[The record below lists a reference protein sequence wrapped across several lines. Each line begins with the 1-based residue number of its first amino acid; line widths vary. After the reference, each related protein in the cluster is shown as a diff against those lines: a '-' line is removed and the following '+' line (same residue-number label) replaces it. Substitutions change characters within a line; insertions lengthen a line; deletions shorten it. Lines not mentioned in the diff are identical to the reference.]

1 MIALAC
7 DHGGISLNKEIAKWL
22 ENKGIAYKDFGTHTE
37 ESCDYPVYGA
47 MAARAVASGECD
59 KGIIFCGTGIGISI
73 AANKV
78 KGIRCV
84 VCTEPFSA
92 KLSRQHN
99 NSNMLA
105 LGARVVGTEL
115 AKMIVEEWLNA
126 EFEGERHQ
134 KRIDMITQIEEEN

>member
-7 DHGGISLNKEIAKWL
+7 DHGGISLKKEIAKWL

-47 MAARAVASGECD
+47 MAARAVASGECER
-59 KGIIFCGTGIGISI
+59 GIIFCGTGIGISI